1 MIVRQVYSMVDL
13 DRYRAYNKACELKG
27 VVSKSILEFIC
38 VQKGLK
44 DFGGWT
50 MVNWDTYDLRKEK
63 DGYYSVLKEDE

>member
-1 MIVRQVYSMVDL
+1 MSDL

-44 DFGGWT
+44 DFGGK
-50 MVNWDTYDLRKEK
+50 N
-63 DGYYSVLKEDE
+63 GIN